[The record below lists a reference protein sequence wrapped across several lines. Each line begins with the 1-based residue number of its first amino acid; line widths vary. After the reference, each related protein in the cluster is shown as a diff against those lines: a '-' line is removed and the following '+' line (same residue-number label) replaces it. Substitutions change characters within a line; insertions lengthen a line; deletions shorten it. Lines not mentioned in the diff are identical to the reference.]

1 MNYNKFIDFF
11 IRENKKKLFFY
22 LFINLINI
30 LLEILGLSVF
40 LLLIVTLLDSN
51 NEIQILS
58 YFQFFR
64 DNITYTLLIL
74 LFIFSF
80 KTLFQIFCLFYQKK
94 IEIDLK
100 KKFFFKLYK
109 KYLFLDFEDHQRLT
123 QL

>member
-80 KTLFQIFCLFYQKK
+80 KILF
-94 IEIDLK
+94 
-100 KKFFFKLYK
+100 
-109 KYLFLDFEDHQRLT
+109 
-123 QL
+123 